1 MTRRDLAGNAR
12 FQELCSDLN
21 LDPATKDEALREY
34 YKIKDNYTL
43 EVGLAWLFCF
53 IYFLGFFV
61 CCLNTLS

>member
-43 EVGLAWLFCF
+43 EVGLYCF
-53 IYFLGFFV
+53 VLLISLS
-61 CCLNTLS
+61 TLYAEH

>member
-34 YKIKDNYTL
+34 YRIKDNYTL
-43 EVGLAWLFCF
+43 EVGLSICGFVLF
-53 IYFLGFFV
+53 ISLATLYAAV
-61 CCLNTLS
+61 C